1 MTPLDGLSGW
11 IMEHANE
18 VLSYDVKNLISSPDR
33 SIIVLKY
40 LISSSDISRIEI
52 RLAHPV
58 KKANK
63 VSINILFNLS
73 ILKFTN
79 IHMNERGLI

>member
-1 MTPLDGLSGW
+1 MTPLDGLPGW

-18 VLSYDVKNLISSPDR
+18 VLSYDVKNLISCPDR
-33 SIIVLKY
+33 SIIALKY

-52 RLAHPV
+52 RLSHPV
-58 KKANK
+58 KMANK
-63 VSINILFNLS
+63 VSINILFNLD

-79 IHMNERGLI
+79 NNQNECGII